1 MFKHLLQH
9 EVEKLNDAD
18 TKHALTACACGTG
31 QAGWQEE
38 LALAKHVVGKYEHD
52 EVLLTAYE
60 QYVKYISQENPSLN
74 LGPAR
79 SRDGEALPHV
89 MELSA

>member
-1 MFKHLLQH
+1 LKTLKD
-9 EVEKLNDAD
+9 EE
-18 TKHALTACACGTG
+18 ACACDKDKSDKKRGSLIRTG

-38 LALAKHVVGKYEHD
+38 LALAKQVVSKYEHD

-60 QYVKYISQENPSLN
+60 HYIKYISRENPSLN
-74 LGPAR
+74 LGSANSKEGKP
-79 SRDGEALPHV
+79 LPHV